1 MYLNS
6 KEEKIIGKFFII
18 CDEYEGKEVTL
29 KWEDGS
35 TIKGKYDSFIEDEND
50 YELDDEKYEE
60 YWSFVFEA
68 VEVSGKPPVY
78 ITEDNFF
85 CVNYKNFPDEI
96 ICNGEK
102 LN

>member
-1 MYLNS
+1 MYLND
-6 KEEKIIGKFFII
+6 KEETVIKEFCKNLNEY
-18 CDEYEGKEVTL
+18 DEKTL
-29 KWEDGS
+29 KLLWQNGS
-35 TIKGKYDSFIEDEND
+35 VIVARFDTCFEDEND

-85 CVNYKNFPDEI
+85 CVNYQNFPDEI
-96 ICNGEK
+96 ICNGKK